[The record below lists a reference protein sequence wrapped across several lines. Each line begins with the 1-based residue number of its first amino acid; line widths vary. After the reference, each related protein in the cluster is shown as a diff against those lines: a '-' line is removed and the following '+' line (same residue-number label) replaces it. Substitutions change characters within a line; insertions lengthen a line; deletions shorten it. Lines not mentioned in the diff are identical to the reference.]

1 MIGHHSH
8 YGCFAEEKNTA
19 TETLND
25 SSVDISV
32 LLGSLAAA
40 HVGSWL
46 QEFWDDLWV
55 QSSRVQQDPEDDTET
70 DYQST
75 PVSHHKKLRFH
86 LHGNGMPKTR
96 FHGCFALGLVTL
108 QYPLVV
114 RTKISIYC
122 F

>member
-1 MIGHHSH
+1 MGTAAIMD
-8 YGCFAEEKNTA
+8 ALQKRKIPA

-46 QEFWDDLWV
+46 QVFWDDLWV
-55 QSSRVQQDPEDDTET
+55 QSSRFQQDPEDDTDT

-75 PVSHHKKLRFH
+75 VRSIPKDRRFQ
-86 LHGNGMPKTR
+86 LHRNGMPKTR
-96 FHGCFALGLVTL
+96 FHGCLALGLVTM
-108 QYPLVV
+108 QYQVVV
-114 RTKISIYC
+114 RTKISFYC